1 MKISIESTF
10 ITFTLSLDK
19 SEFIDMNIL
28 NKDLSIYSTLKVIDL
43 NINFD
48 QDEFLIKFSGAP
60 DEMKDFLGN
69 LGYMIHEIED
79 LISNHQ

>member
-1 MKISIESTF
+1 MKISIESNI